1 MFRKV
6 LKIMIHGNISGIR
19 NSILNELEQLYD
31 IIIPSYAVINA
42 EIIDPLCILTQYLGR
57 EISVGVDRRGKVV
70 SVTVGDSNTA
80 SIPHGNDHPNKL
92 CGIRIIH
99 THPGGDSALSL
110 PDVTALMQLKLDC
123 MVAIGVKD
131 GKSSG
136 ISLGFCDLKE
146 GKLNYQVTAPVSL
159 TKLEGF
165 AYDDYIKMVQ
175 TKLLSIETM
184 ANDTEAEKAILVSC
198 DNTEMLDELEELA
211 LACNVVVVGKVLQKR
226 RQADVAF
233 YVGKGKAQELAMQ
246 RQITQANV
254 LIFDD
259 ELSGTQIRNLMT
271 ITGCKVIDRTTLILE
286 IFANRARTR
295 EAKLQIEL
303 AQLNYRTTRPIPPGS
318 EERAGGGIG
327 SKGPGEKKL
336 EIDRRNIMHRIESLQ
351 QELAK
356 LKKVRKTQRERRL
369 SSKIPNVALVGYT
382 NVGKSTIRNHL
393 AKRHPSKVS
402 HHKEAVLAK
411 NMLFATLETTTR
423 AISLQDGRTITLT
436 DTIGFIRKL
445 SHNLVEA
452 FQSTLEEVKE
462 SDLLLHVID
471 ASSESVMKELQ
482 AVEKVLIE
490 IEAQEIP
497 AVLVFNKMDGVT
509 QENLEA
515 IESTLLNSSSLDY
528 KEVIW
533 ISAKKD
539 LNMDKLLD
547 VISSLLPNT
556 LKKADYLIPYSQQAM
571 VAFLHRNALIIKEN
585 HLEIGTSIMAEVNE
599 ETWNKMKLFLV

>member
-1 MFRKV
+1 
-6 LKIMIHGNISGIR
+6 MIYGNINGIR
-19 NSILNELEQLYD
+19 NSILNELEQIYD
-31 IIIPSYAVINA
+31 IKIPSYAVINE
-42 EIIDPLCILTQYLGR
+42 EIIMPLCTMTQYLGR
-57 EISVGVDRRGKVV
+57 EISIGVDRKGTVV
-70 SVTVGDSNTA
+70 SVSVGDSHTA
-80 SIPHGNDHPNKL
+80 SIPHENDHPNKL

-99 THPGGDSALSL
+99 THPGGDSTLSL
-110 PDVTALMQLKLDC
+110 PDITALMQLKLDC
-123 MVAIGVKD
+123 MIAIGVKD
-131 GKSSG
+131 GKASG

-146 GKLNYQVTAPVSL
+146 NKLSYQVTTPLSL
-159 TKLEGF
+159 KKLETF
-165 AYDDYIKMVQ
+165 AYDDYIRMVQ
-175 TKLLSIETM
+175 TKLLSIETKN
-184 ANDTEAEKAILVSC
+184 NDTEKEKAILVSC

-211 LACNVVVVGKVLQKR
+211 LACDVVVVGKVLQKR

-233 YVGKGKAQELAMQ
+233 YVGKGKAQELGLQ

-295 EAKLQIEL
+295 EAKLQVEL
-303 AQLNYRTTRPIPPGS
+303 AQLTYRTTRPIPAGS

-351 QELAK
+351 QELLK
-356 LKKVRKTQRERRL
+356 LKKVRKTQRDKRL
-369 SSKIPNVALVGYT
+369 NSSTPNVALVGYT

-393 AKRHPSKVS
+393 AATYTAKVTNP
-402 HHKEAVLAK
+402 KQGVLAK

-423 AISLQDGRTITLT
+423 AITLGDGRTITLT

-471 ASSESVMKELQ
+471 ASSESVVKELQ

-497 AVLVFNKMDGVT
+497 SILVFNKMDDIADGDL
-509 QENLEA
+509 EN
-515 IESTLLNSSSLDY
+515 IEMALLNSSTLNY
-528 KEVIW
+528 KNTIW
-533 ISAKKD
+533 ISAKQD
-539 LNMDKLLD
+539 LNMDKLLEL
-547 VISSLLPNT
+547 ISSLLPNT
-556 LKKADYLIPYSQQAM
+556 LKKATYLIPYREQAM
-571 VAFLHRNALIIKEN
+571 VAFLHRNALIIKEDFQEN
-585 HLEIGTSIMAEVNE
+585 GTSITANVNE
-599 ETWNKMKLFLV
+599 ETWNKMKSFLQ